1 MIKIGDKEIQQLG
14 ASVKILV
21 VDCSESSQRNIE
33 MGFYCYSFYC
43 FFFSFYFIYFILVFY
58 HFPTQNFLMASHWS
72 IIRPQLFNLAQK
84 ATVHL
89 VPVHTDGPTLFYI
102 LLCFLFS
109 PQDFTHALT
118 GILHPHL
125 HLVGSLSIFSS

>member
-1 MIKIGDKEIQQLG
+1 M
-14 ASVKILV
+14 KILV

-43 FFFSFYFIYFILVFY
+43 FFISFFILVFY
-58 HFPTQNFLMASHWS
+58 HFPTQNFLMASHYS
-72 IIRPQLFNLAQK
+72 MIRSQLFNLAWK
-84 ATVHL
+84 ATLHL
-89 VPVHTDGPTLFYI
+89 VPVHIDGPTLFYI